1 MFNFTVDKIEKSFE
15 QSLDSL
21 QLSYVDLIQVHDV
34 EFSAS
39 LDQIIHKVIP
49 TLQKFKKSGR
59 AKYIGITGY
68 HLGVLKRIVQ
78 LCPPGSIDTVLSY
91 GRCNLINQGTNF
103 IFRSRAFMRKGS
115 LGVTFFPVR
124 ISVRPQILGNYYFF
138 FVNYN

>member
-21 QLSYVDLIQVHDV
+21 KLSYVDLIQVHDV

-39 LDQIIHKVIP
+39 LDQIVHKVIP

-78 LCPPGSIDTVLSY
+78 LSPPGSIDTVLTY
-91 GRCNLINQGTNF
+91 GRCNLINQGTNS
-103 IFRSRAFMRKGS
+103 IFNR
-115 LGVTFFPVR
+115 
-124 ISVRPQILGNYYFF
+124 
-138 FVNYN
+138 